1 MRIGL
6 TGQLSALSTAARAG
20 LAALGLVATLALG
33 ACTTVEGTNAMTDFG
48 TFERE
53 VMNTTARGVGLIPGD
68 AAKEDLTQ
76 ARAPLVLPKS
86 GGGLPAPSTQVAA
99 AQLPVDSNTVQIDTS
114 NLSQDDITRLR
125 NARVVDMR
133 SLGGRPLTEAEARQL
148 TARMQQANMAVTA
161 NNKRPLYLPPEE
173 YFTRVGDAQLVCRA
187 ASGELVSLRDQ
198 RCPADVRR
206 ALERGSGSSPA
217 LGGSISSGPGM
228 QLSKT
233 ETQSGN

>member
-1 MRIGL
+1 
-6 TGQLSALSTAARAG
+6 
-20 LAALGLVATLALG
+20 
-33 ACTTVEGTNAMTDFG
+33 MTDFG

-53 VMNTTARGVGLIPGD
+53 VMNSTARGIGLIPGD
-68 AAKEDLTQ
+68 PPKEDLTA

-86 GGGLPAPSTQVAA
+86 TGDLPAPSTQVAA
-99 AQLPVDSNTVQIDTS
+99 AQLPVNSNTVQIDTT
-114 NLSQDDITRLR
+114 NLSQDDIARLR

-161 NNKRPLYLPPEE
+161 NTRRPLYLPPEE
-173 YFTRVGDAQLVCRA
+173 YFTRVGDAQLVCRT

-206 ALERGSGSSPA
+206 ALERGNVTAPST
-217 LGGSISSGPGM
+217 GGSISGGPGGG
-228 QLSKT
+228 LRSSEVT
-233 ETQSGN
+233 LNN